1 MQMPKVMGYCRVSSA
16 DQNEMRQILKMKSL
30 GIDDKY
36 IFVDKQ
42 SGKDFNRLEYQL
54 MKRFC
59 EEGDLIYVDSLDRL
73 GRNYDD
79 IIDEWKYI
87 TRTINADIICLDSET
102 LFDSRK
108 FKSMGDI
115 GKLMEDQFLSLLSY
129 VAEQERKK
137 IRLRQAEGITIAKS
151 QGKYKGRKKIEI
163 NFKFENVYAKW
174 KNGEITAT
182 KAMELLGVKRNT
194 FYRRVK
200 EYETSLEWQIKQ
212 SVTLESII

>member
-1 MQMPKVMGYCRVSSA
+1 MTKVMGYCRVSSIE
-16 DQNEMRQILKMKSL
+16 QNETRQILKMKSL
-30 GIDDKY
+30 GIEDKY
-36 IFVDKQ
+36 IFIDKQ

-54 MKRFC
+54 MRRFC
-59 EEGDLIYVDSLDRL
+59 EEDDLIYIDSLDRL

-79 IIDEWKYI
+79 IITEWKHI
-87 TRTINADIICLDSET
+87 TRIINANIVCLDNET

-137 IRLRQAEGITIAKS
+137 IRQRQAEGIAIAKS
-151 QGKYKGRKKIEI
+151 QGKYKGRKKIEV
-163 NFKFENVYAKW
+163 NYKFEHIYTKW
-174 KNGEITAT
+174 KSSEITAT
-182 KAMELLGVKRNT
+182 KAMELLEVKRNT

-200 EYETSLEWQIKQ
+200 EYEANLEWKMKQ
-212 SVTLESII
+212 DSI

>member
-1 MQMPKVMGYCRVSSA
+1 MSKIMGYCRVSSA
-16 DQNEMRQILKMKSL
+16 DQNETRQILKMKNL
-30 GIDDKY
+30 NIDDKY

-59 EEGDLIYVDSLDRL
+59 EAGDLIYIDSLDRL

-79 IIDEWKYI
+79 IITEWKYI
-87 TRTINADIICLDSET
+87 TRTVNADIVCLDNET
-102 LFDSRK
+102 IFDSRK

-137 IRLRQAEGITIAKS
+137 IKQRQAEGIAIAKS
-151 QGKYKGRKKIEI
+151 KGKYKGRKKIEL
-163 NFKFENVYAKW
+163 NYKFESIYAKW
-174 KNGEITAT
+174 KNREITAT
-182 KAMELLGVKRNT
+182 KAMELLELKRNT

-200 EYETSLEWQIKQ
+200 EYEANLEWQIKQ
-212 SVTLESII
+212 NTSSQSNS